1 MKSEDAIFFDKNV
14 EASIPIVPR
23 MLRLFLPDVDEDEDD
38 DDDDEGEDDDDDVV
52 EIVPC
57 MLRLLLPDTHGKGLN
72 LGRLKVL
79 AFAASC
85 LAWGCTFDSWPLGFG
100 RQFTLLLLMNLE
112 PIQYAIEDAGLF
124 VQKHCKNY
132 TTENA

>member
-38 DDDDEGEDDDDDVV
+38 DDDEGEDEDDDVV

-57 MLRLLLPDTHGKGLN
+57 MLRPLLPDNQIIFVYMCMMMTMMMM
-72 LGRLKVL
+72 
-79 AFAASC
+79 
-85 LAWGCTFDSWPLGFG
+85 WMI
-100 RQFTLLLLMNLE
+100 TLS
-112 PIQYAIEDAGLF
+112 QWAGHRATQRAEE
-124 VQKHCKNY
+124 VGG
-132 TTENA
+132 

>member
-38 DDDDEGEDDDDDVV
+38 DDDEGEDEDDDVV

-57 MLRLLLPDTHGKGLN
+57 MLRLLLPDTQIYLCTCG
-72 LGRLKVL
+72 
-79 AFAASC
+79 
-85 LAWGCTFDSWPLGFG
+85 WG
-100 RQFTLLLLMNLE
+100 
-112 PIQYAIEDAGLF
+112 
-124 VQKHCKNY
+124 
-132 TTENA
+132 